1 MPLPA
6 TIDVDRPGS
15 NTPTSTFAAVE
26 LNLRNKEDQTYLA
39 DAITHSRTMAVKAW
53 KHYERLGV
61 VRYPLHRAARIA
73 GAATLYA
80 TVLDDENTPTGP
92 ITRTG
97 VNAIAADIVGG
108 IYSRFG
114 GVRGLIERYFL
125 HQKVPAD
132 SHLIR
137 LKESGGYDGYMFLS
151 PDELQTPQDAIP
163 GTNGAP
169 AYRWIMSPRG
179 ATGGGGVERTIAR
192 KDYLGRVWSPS
203 ARFINWPESPLYT
216 LDADCDLFYRMM
228 VVLRAQYRS
237 RAIIGNALFLP
248 ASLNQLAQGE
258 VTATGSTEL
267 VNKWAEIERRNA
279 ELSEDGDAVDVA
291 HIIVS
296 GADEAG
302 EKIREI
308 TFGRETLETDLKLRA
323 ELFDRI
329 MFALDINTRATTG
342 ESQNHFS
349 AWSDNA
355 DELRLAVKPDVE
367 AMCWAFTRLIL
378 RPQLMAADV
387 DPNLVNRLAVWYDL
401 SEASVKINRQED
413 SRQLVDRGGL
423 ALRSARKVGGFEET
437 DAPTEEEYIRQFG
450 YMAKNP
456 FAAFWKLSATD
467 DPDWDWDMVMPKPPG
482 KPLQGQGDPAESD
495 GGGDP
500 GSPDSKDDETKSP
513 DD

>member
-1 MPLPA
+1 MTLPA
-6 TIDVDRPGS
+6 SIEYQRPNS
-15 NTPTSTFAAVE
+15 NKGVSTLAAVD
-26 LNLRNKEDQTYLA
+26 LNLRNKADQQYLT
-39 DAITHSRTMAVKAW
+39 DALLHSRTMAAKAW
-53 KHYERLGV
+53 QHYKRLGV
-61 VRYPLHRAARIA
+61 VRYPLNRAARIA
-73 GAATLYA
+73 GAATLHC
-80 TVLDDENTPTGP
+80 TRLDEDNNPTGP
-92 ITRTG
+92 IGRRGTTE
-97 VNAIAADIVGG
+97 AIATDIVAG
-108 IYSRFG
+108 IYSRLG

-137 LKESGGYDGYMFLS
+137 VKENGGYDGYMFLS
-151 PDELQTPQDAIP
+151 PSELQIPEDAIP
-163 GTNGAP
+163 GTNGATGLK
-169 AYRWIMSPRG
+169 WVMSPRG
-179 ATGGGGVERTIAR
+179 ATGGGGVERPIAR
-192 KDYLGRVWSPS
+192 RDYLGRVWSPS
-203 ARFINWPESPLYT
+203 AEYINLPDSPLYT
-216 LDADCDLFYRMM
+216 LDGDCDLFYRMNL
-228 VVLRAQYRS
+228 VLRAQYRS
-237 RAIIGNALFLP
+237 RALIGNALFLP

-267 VNKWAEIERRNA
+267 VARWAEIERRNA
-279 ELSEDGDAVDVA
+279 ELSEEGDAIDVA

-296 GADEAG
+296 GTDDAG

-329 MFALDINTRATTG
+329 MFALDINTRASTG
-342 ESQNHFS
+342 DSQNHFS

-378 RPQLMAADV
+378 WPQLKDAGVEPAEIM
-387 DPNLVNRLAVWYDL
+387 RLAVGYDI

-413 SRQLVDRGGL
+413 SRQLIDRGGL
-423 ALRSARKVGGFEET
+423 ALRTGRKVGGFEET
-437 DAPTEEEYIRQFG
+437 DAPTEEEYVRQLGFIT
-450 YMAKNP
+450 KNP
-456 FAAFWKLSATD
+456 YLATFGLD
-467 DPDWDWDMVMPKPPG
+467 IADEIDWDMAMPKPPG

-500 GSPDSKDDETKSP
+500 GSPDSVDGEVQSP

>member
-1 MPLPA
+1 MALPA
-6 TIDVDRPGS
+6 TIEFDRPGGYS
-15 NTPTSTFAAVE
+15 DKPVTTLAAVE
-26 LNLRNKEDQTYLA
+26 LNLRNKEDQQYLA
-39 DAITHSRTMAVKAW
+39 DALLHARTRAVTAW
-53 KHYERLGV
+53 KHFERLGV

-73 GAATLYA
+73 GAATLHC
-80 TVLDDENTPTGP
+80 TRLDEDNTPTGP
-92 ITRTG
+92 VGRSGTT
-97 VNAIAADIVGG
+97 NALASDIVGG
-108 IYSRFG
+108 IYSRLG

-137 LKESGGYDGYMFLS
+137 VNEGRGYDGYMFLS

-169 AYRWIMSPRG
+169 GLRWIMSPRG

-192 KDYLGRVWSPS
+192 QDYLGRVWSPS
-203 ARFINWPESPLYT
+203 ARFVNLPDSPLFT
-216 LDADCDLFYRMM
+216 LDGDCDLFYRMNI
-228 VVLRAQYRS
+228 VLRAQYRS
-237 RAIIGNALFLP
+237 RAIVGNALFLP
-248 ASLNQLAQGE
+248 SSLNQLAQGE

-267 VNKWAEIERRNA
+267 VQRWAEIERRNA
-279 ELSEDGDAVDVA
+279 ELSEEGDAVDVA

-296 GADEAG
+296 GSDDAG

-378 RPQLMAADV
+378 RPQLLNAGV
-387 DPNLVNRLAVWYDL
+387 DPAEVNQLVVWYDL
-401 SEASVKINRQED
+401 SEASIKINRQED

-423 ALRSARKVGGFEET
+423 ALRTARKVGGFEET
-437 DAPTEEEYIRQFG
+437 DAPTEEEYVRQLGF
-450 YMAKNP
+450 MMKNP
-456 FAAFWKLSATD
+456 YLATYGLAIAD
-467 DPDWDWDMVMPKPPG
+467 KIDMEQAMPKPPG
-482 KPLQGQGDPAESD
+482 KPAEGKGDPPESD

-500 GSPDSKDDETKSP
+500 GSPDDVDDEVKTP
-513 DD
+513 D